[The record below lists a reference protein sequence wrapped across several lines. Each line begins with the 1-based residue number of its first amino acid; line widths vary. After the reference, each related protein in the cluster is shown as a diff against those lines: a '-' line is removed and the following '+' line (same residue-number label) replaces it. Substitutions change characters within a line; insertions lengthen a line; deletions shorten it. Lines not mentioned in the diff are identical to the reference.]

1 MELNINKVKVRDL
14 TIGGDKLVIV
24 AGPCALEDYNLSL
37 QIATEMKTLCE
48 KYGFGYIFKASF
60 DKANRTSI
68 KSYRGPGIDM
78 GLEWLSSIAKQ
89 LDVPVVT
96 DMHEAWQAEKISKYV
111 DLLQIPA
118 FLCRQTDLL
127 IAASITGKPIN
138 IKKAQFMA
146 PEDMKA
152 VVGKCRE
159 AGNEN
164 IILCERG
171 TEFGYHNLTV
181 DFRSIPLMRNLG
193 CPVMFDATHSVQRPG
208 GQGDSSGGD
217 RSYVLP
223 LIRAAVAMGIDSL
236 FMEVHPT
243 PDKALCD
250 GPNMIPL
257 HKMDE
262 VLHQVSELDK
272 IVKEKINFSSLEW
285 AVE

>member
-1 MELNINKVKVRDL
+1 
-14 TIGGDKLVIV
+14 
-24 AGPCALEDYNLSL
+24 
-37 QIATEMKTLCE
+37 
-48 KYGFGYIFKASF
+48 
-60 DKANRTSI
+60 
-68 KSYRGPGIDM
+68 
-78 GLEWLSSIAKQ
+78 
-89 LDVPVVT
+89 
-96 DMHEAWQAEKISKYV
+96 MHEAWQAEKISKYV